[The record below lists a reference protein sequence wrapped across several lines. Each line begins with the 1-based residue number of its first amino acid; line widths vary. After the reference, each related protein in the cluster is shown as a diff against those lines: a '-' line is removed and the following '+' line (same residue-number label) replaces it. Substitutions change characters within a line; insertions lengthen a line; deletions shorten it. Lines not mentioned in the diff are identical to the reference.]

1 MKGIEYE
8 GDDTL
13 YQICVSETNFTKQ
26 QLMLLYNTCTVASLK
41 ELKSKVDTFIL
52 FVDLEDGN
60 VFTRNLNNLFLNAM
74 KKFTVIVNMLTL
86 QLLLEH

>member
-26 QLMLLYNTCTVASLK
+26 QLMLFYSTCTVASLK
-41 ELKSKVDTFIL
+41 ELKSKLDTFYLVGGFGGWQCIYKK
-52 FVDLEDGN
+52 LE
-60 VFTRNLNNLFLNAM
+60 
-74 KKFTVIVNMLTL
+74 
-86 QLLLEH
+86 